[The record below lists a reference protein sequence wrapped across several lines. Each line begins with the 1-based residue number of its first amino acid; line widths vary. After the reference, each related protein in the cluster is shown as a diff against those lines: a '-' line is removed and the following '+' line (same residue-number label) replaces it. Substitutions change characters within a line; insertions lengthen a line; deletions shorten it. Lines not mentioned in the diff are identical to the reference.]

1 MKVYLVIGLVVLALC
16 GALWYSIERNMDTSA
31 KLASTAE
38 ALSLQEQ
45 EATETKDRLTEM
57 TQARDRLAGR
67 LDRIRSNE
75 SNLEAA
81 LESERAARAQLEKE
95 NEAYRNWARTELP
108 DVVVR
113 LLRKGPVHPENGI
126 PGLREREGTGDAG
139 APPRPVLDESE
150 RRPAGSD

>member
-45 EATETKDRLTEM
+45 EATETKARLTEM

-67 LDRIRSNE
+67 LERIRSNE

-108 DVVVR
+108 DAVIR
-113 LLRKGPVHPENGI
+113 MLRQGPIRPQHGI
-126 PGLREREGTGDAG
+126 PGVRERESTGDPGAAPKPAG
-139 APPRPVLDESE
+139 NEPE
-150 RRPAGSD
+150 RRSAGPD